1 MILLLVLCLFAA
13 GSAQTMPPPGPDG
26 GFPSSMNVFDSLG
39 FLLGQLG
46 DGIFGNLTE
55 SSLGLDDKTVSGFSR
70 EVEAVFN
77 MLRPDICPADPK
89 KCSLSMFMGCNCRKA
104 FKKLGEECS
113 TLPCD
118 VFTYVSV
125 QGASYLKRVL
135 VAESIGEIAEVAL
148 EWAAP
153 VLKKLCSCSPG
164 VYNAVETCLTK
175 YDGMILGDE
184 VAREIFTDRMKGL
197 EFKALKKALGAA
209 TSALCGSDEGECVDD
224 FSGMVVELATM
235 FDRSLGE
242 TAPGE
247 ECLSFRR
254 LNGAII
260 MAAGAMGGIADDQ
273 KMSEAKRMNA
283 FVMEALKVKEDFWCG
298 THECA
303 EHLSEEF
310 NTCCM
315 RSGIKKLDMK
325 FMKNV
330 IKFANSVGGYIAEMA
345 GGDMDVGALMAGDMM
360 KTKTLKAILKAADP
374 FGKMCPKLYED
385 LMPECY

>member
-39 FLLGQLG
+39 FLLG

-55 SSLGLDDKTVSGFSR
+55 SSLGLDDKTVRVSGFSR

-89 KCSLSMFMGCNCRKA
+89 KCPFSMFMGCNCRKA

-135 VAESIGEIAEVAL
+135 QAESIGEIAEVAL

-175 YDGMILGDE
+175 YDGMVLGDE
-184 VAREIFTDRMKGL
+184 AAREIFTDRMKGL

-224 FSGMVVELATM
+224 FSGMIVELATM

-254 LNGAII
+254 LNGAIM
-260 MAAGAMGGIADDQ
+260 MAAGAIGGIVDDQ
-273 KMSEAKRMNA
+273 TINEAKRMNA
-283 FVMEALKVKEDFWCG
+283 IVMEVPKVIEDFWCG
-298 THECA
+298 TRECA
-303 EHLSEEF
+303 EHLSGEF
-310 NTCCM
+310 YTCCM

-330 IKFANSVGGYIAEMA
+330 IKFGNSVGAYIVEMT
-345 GGDMDVGALMAGDMM
+345 GGDNDMDDALLIPLV
-360 KTKTLKAILKAADP
+360 TKTLKAILKAADP